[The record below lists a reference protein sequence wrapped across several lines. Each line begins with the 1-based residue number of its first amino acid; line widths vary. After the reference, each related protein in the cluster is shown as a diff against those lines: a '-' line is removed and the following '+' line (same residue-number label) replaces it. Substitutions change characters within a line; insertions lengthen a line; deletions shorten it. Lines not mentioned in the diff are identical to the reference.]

1 MDEQVKIWQR
11 VRADAAPVTDGLPGL
26 AANAI
31 AQANLYGSLA
41 RQAQGSKRSMLLR
54 LQEEERRCVQAL
66 KGIYRMSTGTAMT
79 PGAVPLSPENTEA
92 ALRKCYG
99 QCLKAL
105 TLFDSRTFH
114 PEYGPVFSKL
124 AAQKREHCC
133 ILSELLGF

>member
-11 VRADAAPVTDGLPGL
+11 VRAESVPVTDGLPAL

-31 AQANLYGSLA
+31 AQANLYGTLA
-41 RQAQGSKRSMLLR
+41 RQAQGSKRSMLLK
-54 LQEEERRCVQAL
+54 LQEEERRCVQSL
-66 KGIYRMSTGTAMT
+66 KGIYRMVTGSPMT

-105 TLFDSRTFH
+105 VLFDSRAFH

-124 AAQKREHCC
+124 AVQKREHCC
-133 ILSELLGF
+133 LLAELLGF